1 MHVIHSITFARRRK
15 IADHFIFIVVYW
27 KLCHWSK
34 YWESSLNYSHHATR
48 PCASFLDSKPS
59 TKREWQQAREW
70 LVKYIVYC
78 VFTPLNLLRVLS
90 PWGLPCTQKKVD
102 GFWCEKAHSPIHEIL
117 VLFLWH
123 NWSLDIPLSLETL
136 IDLMGSPVQVVFRLK
151 LLLKRS
157 VFD

>member
-1 MHVIHSITFARRRK
+1 MLFIRSHLPGGEKSPITLYLLSYIENCVIDLNTGNPVWIIHTMRPGLVRHFW
-15 IADHFIFIVVYW
+15 IANRAPREND
-27 KLCHWSK
+27 
-34 YWESSLNYSHHATR
+34 N
-48 PCASFLDSKPS
+48 
-59 TKREWQQAREW
+59 KRGND